1 MSPQSIEVRCHD
13 LGVDPD
19 FREPGQDSPPI
30 EWLEWYVT
38 VLHEADDPDGA
49 ALDLGCGELESLLH
63 AHEDELWPE
72 VERLARADPVF
83 RRALSSVWA
92 YHSPRYEQ
100 RSALLEELGEWRS
113 TWIRFVVEPTKIGQ
127 DSPLSW
133 RAVELEGSVSK
144 PDLAVL
150 LRSLA
155 DWCERSER
163 TGKNA
168 GQAPTGPPPP

>member
-1 MSPQSIEVRCHD
+1 MD
-13 LGVDPD
+13 DDP
-19 FREPGQDSPPI
+19 REPGRESPAS
-30 EWLEWYVT
+30 EWLDWYVT
-38 VLHEADDPDGA
+38 VLNEADDPDRA
-49 ALDLGCGELESLLH
+49 ARQLGCGELEDLLR
-63 AHEDELWPE
+63 AHEEELWPE

-83 RRALSSVWA
+83 RRALTSVWA
-92 YHSPRYEQ
+92 YQSPMYEQ
-100 RSALLEELGEWRS
+100 RSALLEELGAWRS
-113 TWIRFVVEPTKIGQ
+113 TWIRFVVQPTRIGQ
-127 DSPLSW
+127 DSPLTW